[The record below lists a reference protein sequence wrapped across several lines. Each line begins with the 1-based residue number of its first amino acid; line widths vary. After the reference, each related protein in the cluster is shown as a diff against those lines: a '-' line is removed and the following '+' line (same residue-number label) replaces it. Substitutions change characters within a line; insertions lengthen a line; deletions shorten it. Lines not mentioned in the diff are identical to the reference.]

1 MTALPYITDKDVAG
15 RLNWPDMVQALAAG
29 HRLPRAQIG
38 DLFLTRGDDT
48 LMGRAAWFEGAG
60 FGIKTFSVM
69 AGNGARGLPSVQG
82 VMVLYDEVTGTPRAI
97 IDSKLV
103 TRWKTGA
110 DSGLGAR
117 YLARPDSRALTLIG
131 AGEVSGA
138 LAEVYA
144 ALFPGLDRIRIWNRT
159 PENAA
164 RLVGQLAA
172 QGIRA
177 EVAPDL
183 AEAVASADIVAS
195 ATMSRDPILRGE
207 WLRPG
212 THVDLVGAF
221 RADMREA
228 DDTLLR
234 RARIFVDCRDT
245 TLDHIGELKI
255 PLAAGTIT
263 RDSVLGDYYDLEAGR
278 AGRISAGDI
287 TLCKNGGGA
296 HLDLMVARAIIAACA
311 EHPAQGAAHA

>member
-1 MTALPYITDKDVAG
+1 MPALPYITEADVAG
-15 RLNWPDMVQALAAG
+15 RLSWPAMVEALAAG

-48 LMGRAAWFEGAG
+48 LMGRAAWVEGAG

-82 VMVLYDEVTGTPRAI
+82 VMVIYDEDTGTPAAI

-117 YLARPDSRALTLIG
+117 HLARPDSRALTIIG
-131 AGEVSGA
+131 AGEVAGS
-138 LAEVYA
+138 LAEVYS
-144 ALFPGLDRIRIWNRT
+144 ALFPALDRIRIWNRT
-159 PENAA
+159 AENAQ
-164 RLVGQLAA
+164 RLVQGLAA
-172 QGIRA
+172 QGIAA

-183 AEAVASADIVAS
+183 AEAVAQADIVAS
-195 ATMSRDPILRGE
+195 ATMSRQPILRGE

-234 RARIFVDCRDT
+234 RARIFVDSRET

-255 PLAAGTIT
+255 PLAQGVIT
-263 RDSVLGDYYDLEAGR
+263 RDSVLGDHYDLEAGR
-278 AGRISAGDI
+278 AGRRSADEI

-296 HLDLMVARAIIAACA
+296 HLDLMAAQAIMAACA
-311 EHPAQGAAHA
+311 PQPNPG